1 MAVGSAANRARLVR
15 RMRRTAL
22 FGLIA
27 GALVAAAFLRTLLE
41 GRSLPGPELAFVLL
55 GAGILAVSIRILMPS
70 YPQSVERRL
79 ARMEAMAEEQRR
91 AYLGRLFTR
100 QLVVVVV
107 VLIIEIVV
115 GALFWSFTE
124 WRAWIVAGFV
134 DPTPTMI
141 VLEGV
146 IILASESCPSDRAK
160 PII

>member
-1 MAVGSAANRARLVR
+1 MAVGSAANRVRLVR

-41 GRSLPGPELAFVLL
+41 RRSLPGPELAFVLL

-91 AYLGRLFTR
+91 AYLGRLFIK

-124 WRAWIVAGFV
+124 WRSWIVAGLA
-134 DPTPTMI
+134 TT
-141 VLEGV
+141 
-146 IILASESCPSDRAK
+146 ILLLILLVALIMRRQSSPRKEPPDRG
-160 PII
+160 

>member
-1 MAVGSAANRARLVR
+1 
-15 RMRRTAL
+15 MRRTAL

-27 GALVAAAFLRTLLE
+27 GALIAAAFLRTLLD

-124 WRAWIVAGFV
+124 WRSWIVAGLA
-134 DPTPTMI
+134 TT
-141 VLEGV
+141 
-146 IILASESCPSDRAK
+146 ILLLILLVALITRRQSSPPKEPPDRG
-160 PII
+160 

>member
-1 MAVGSAANRARLVR
+1 MAVRSAANRARLVR

-27 GALVAAAFLRTLLE
+27 GALIAAAFLRTLLE

-55 GAGILAVSIRILMPS
+55 GAGILGVSIRILMPS

-91 AYLGRLFTR
+91 AYLGRLFIK

-124 WRAWIVAGFV
+124 WRSWIVAGPANTNLRV
-134 DPTPTMI
+134 TLPVP
-141 VLEGV
+141 LV
-146 IILASESCPSDRAK
+146 ICRPGSP
-160 PII
+160 

>member
-107 VLIIEIVV
+107 VLIIDIVV

-124 WRAWIVAGFV
+124 WRAWIVAGLG
-134 DPTPTMI
+134 DHPRPRASLCGLLTP
-141 VLEGV
+141 
-146 IILASESCPSDRAK
+146 
-160 PII
+160 